1 NFAAWAGEMGLDVAK
16 FKADYA
22 DPALAKMVDED
33 MAVSSKF
40 GARGTPAFF
49 VNGRFISGAQP
60 FANFKALI
68 EEEKAKAQ
76 AFVDAGTPR
85 AQVLSKVY
93 EGAEASV
100 AKPAPKAASKAPA
113 GG

>member
-1 NFAAWAGEMGLDVAK
+1 TWIRGADDYRGSDGPLGTCAGN
-16 FKADYA
+16 
-22 DPALAKMVDED
+22 D
-33 MAVSSKF
+33 M
-40 GARGTPAFF
+40 RLNP
-49 VNGRFISGAQP
+49 
-60 FANFKALI
+60 LY
-68 EEEKAKAQ
+68 Q